1 MQQTLRTLT
10 GKNSVEKFATW
21 QNKFFEKKNSVEKFA
36 TWQNKFC
43 EKKKL
48 AKQILREKKLAKQ
61 ILREKNIPAH
71 SLIPVHR
78 QYTVPVQLM
87 AK

>member
-48 AKQILREKKLAKQ
+48 AKQILREK
-61 ILREKNIPAH
+61 NIPAH

-78 QYTVPVQLM
+78 QYTVQLM